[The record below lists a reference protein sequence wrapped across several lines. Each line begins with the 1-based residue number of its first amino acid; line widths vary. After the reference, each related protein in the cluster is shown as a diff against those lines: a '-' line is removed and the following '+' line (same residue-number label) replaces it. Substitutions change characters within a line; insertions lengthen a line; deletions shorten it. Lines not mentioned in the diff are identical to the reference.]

1 LLNFKFRLQKYKKW
15 FGKLLLYD
23 IFDKSIFNTLINK
36 NMPITANYPDR
47 KSWLKIP
54 ENSDFPI
61 QNIPFGVFITKEDI
75 ITIGTR
81 IGDYVI
87 DLGALQKLNYFE
99 GIDLTDDMFMQDTLN
114 DFISD
119 GKKTWRL
126 VRNRIADIFDANNT
140 KLKSN
145 KQHLDLVIFKIDE
158 VEMQLPVQIG
168 DYTDFYSSKEHATN
182 VGMMFRD
189 PANALLPNWLHI
201 PVGYHGRSSTIVP
214 SGIPVHRP
222 MGQTLPDGEKSPV
235 FGPSRSIDF
244 ELEMGFIT
252 TDANVMGENIPVHE
266 AEDYIFGMVLLNDW
280 SARDIQKWEYVPLG
294 PFLAKNF
301 ATSISPW
308 IVTMDALEPFRTKGP
323 KQDPTP
329 LPYLQQKGKN
339 AFDIHLEVAIAPE
352 NAEAKVVSK
361 SNFKYMYWSMSQQLA
376 HHTSNGCRVNS
387 GDMMGSGTISGSEK
401 DSFGS
406 MLELTWGGKNPIT
419 MADGSERKF
428 INDNDT
434 VIMKGFCKNNEVRIG
449 FGEVSSKLLPPFVR
463 K

>member
-1 LLNFKFRLQKYKKW
+1 
-15 FGKLLLYD
+15 
-23 IFDKSIFNTLINK
+23 
-36 NMPITANYPDR
+36 MPITANYPNR
-47 KSWLKIP
+47 KCWLSVP
-54 ENSDFPI
+54 QNSDFPI
-61 QNIPFGVFITKEDI
+61 QNIPFGVFITKDDV

-81 IGDYVI
+81 IGDYAI
-87 DLGALQKLNYFE
+87 DLGALQQLHYFDGLE
-99 GIDLTDDMFMQDTLN
+99 LTEDLFLQDTLN

-126 VRNRIADIFDANNT
+126 VRNRIADIFDETNPLLRDNAEHRAQIIC
-140 KLKSN
+140 LIS
-145 KQHLDLVIFKIDE
+145 E

-189 PANALLPNWLHI
+189 PENALLPNWLHI

-222 MGQTLPDGEKSPV
+222 MGQTLPVGENSPV
-235 FGPSRSIDF
+235 FGPSRLIDF
-244 ELEMGFIT
+244 ELEMAFIT

-301 ATSISPW
+301 ASSISPW

-329 LPYLQQKGKN
+329 LPYLQQKGKY
-339 AFDIHLEVAIAPE
+339 AFDIQLEVSIQPE
-352 NAEAKVVSK
+352 NAPATVVSE
-361 SNFKYMYWSMSQQLA
+361 SNFKYMYWTMSQQLA

-387 GDMMGSGTISGSEK
+387 GDMMGSGTISGPTPS
-401 DSFGS
+401 SYGS
-406 MLELTWGGKNPIT
+406 MLELTWGGKNPIQL
-419 MADGSERKF
+419 ADGTERKF

-434 VIMKGFCKNNEVRIG
+434 VIMKGYCENQEVRIG